1 GHSGR
6 GPRNYSRS
14 DDRIREDVSDRLSDD
29 RHIDASDIEVS
40 VSGGEVT
47 LDGTVDSRSAKR
59 HAEDLAESCSGV
71 KHVQNNLRVKDRQ
84 MSGGSSGSMS
94 GSGSTG
100 MSGGSGSGMGSGGGI
115 TGGSS
120 TGSTGASSIG
130 AGSTSGSSETIGGG
144 NSKTGS
150 LQT

>member
-29 RHIDASDIEVS
+29 RHIDASDVEVS

-47 LDGTVDSRSAKR
+47 LDGTVDSRAAKR

-84 MSGGSSGSMS
+84 MSSGSSGSMS

-100 MSGGSGSGMGSGGGI
+100 MSGSSGSGMGS
-115 TGGSS
+115 TGTSNSG
-120 TGSTGASSIG
+120 TGSTSSTTGTIG
-130 AGSTSGSSETIGGG
+130 SGSTTSSGSGSS
-144 NSKTGS
+144 KTQ
-150 LQT
+150 L